1 MSKFRFTIKVMA
13 IAIFMFATVSIAQ
26 AQASRTWVS
35 GVGDDANPCSRTAPC
50 KTWAGAISK
59 TAACGEIDA
68 LDPGGFGAVTI
79 TKSITLDG
87 SGTFAS
93 ILASLV
99 NGIVINAAAT
109 DVITIRGISINGFCN
124 GINGI
129 NILQAKTVN
138 VEDCVIFRFNT
149 GNGITVNETNDLNLN
164 VTNSVIRDNTLDGIN
179 TVTSG
184 AANAIKVTLDNV
196 RLSGNANGLH
206 ARSGSRVT
214 ANHSVFSNNT
224 TNGIFSDA
232 AGSNFSNVF
241 VWNSQISMNGA
252 NGVRAGN
259 AGNVGIS
266 GATINQNMIDR
277 NTANGVLVSTNG
289 VVNTFGNNSIIG
301 NGTDGCPSCT
311 SVAPGN

>member
-1 MSKFRFTIKVMA
+1 MNKFRFTIKLLV
-13 IAIFMFATVSIAQ
+13 IATFLLAFASIAQ

-109 DVITIRGISINGFCN
+109 DVVTIRGISIDGFCN
-124 GINGI
+124 GNNGI

-138 VEDCVIFRFNT
+138 VEDCVIFRFST

-164 VTNSVIRDNTLDGIN
+164 VRNTVIRDNTLDAIN
-179 TVTSG
+179 TFTSG
-184 AANAIKVTLDNV
+184 GSNAVKVTLDNV
-196 RLSGNANGLH
+196 SLIGSANGLH

-214 ANHSVFSNNT
+214 ANHSVFSNNS
-224 TNGIFSDA
+224 TNGVFVDA
-232 AGSNFSNVF
+232 AGSNFSSCVI
-241 VWNSQISMNGA
+241 WNSQISMNGA

-259 AGNVGIS
+259 GGNVGGSGVSIS
-266 GATINQNMIDR
+266 QNLIDR
-277 NTANGVLVSTNG
+277 NTGNGVLVSTGG
-289 VVNTFGNNSIIG
+289 VVVTFGNNDIQG

-311 SVAPGN
+311 PGGPGS

>member
-1 MSKFRFTIKVMA
+1 MSKFRFTFKVLA
-13 IAIFMFATVSIAQ
+13 LAIFMFASVSIAQ

-87 SGTFAS
+87 TGTFAS

-99 NGIVINAAAT
+99 NGIVINAAST
-109 DVITIRGISINGFCN
+109 DVVTIRGISINGFCN

-149 GNGITVNETNDLNLN
+149 GNGITVNETNDLALN
-164 VTNSVIRDNTLDGIN
+164 VRNTVIRDNTLDAIN

-184 AANAIKVTLDNV
+184 AANKVTVTLDNV
-196 RLSGNANGLH
+196 RLSGSGNGLH
-206 ARSGSRVT
+206 ARSGSRVF
-214 ANHSVFSNNT
+214 AHNSVFSNNT
-224 TNGIFSDA
+224 TNGIFVDA
-232 AGSNFSNVF
+232 AGANFATVR
-241 VWNSQISMNGA
+241 VWTSVISVNGA

-259 AGNVGIS
+259 AGNVGAS
-266 GATINQNMIDR
+266 GFEMGQNQID
-277 NTANGVLVSTNG
+277 NNVGNGVLVSTGG
-289 VVNTFGNNSIIG
+289 VVETFGNNSIRG
-301 NGTDGCPSCT
+301 NGTDGCAPCT
-311 SVAPGN
+311 NVAPGT